1 MANNVETNEAG
12 LELDLSR
19 LFKALKKNF
28 WLILLAGVIV
38 ASIAFLYVSLFVA
51 PSYSSEVVL
60 YVNSMSVMIND
71 KTYGSLTPDK
81 VKAILR
87 ELREEAQKA

>member
-1 MANNVETNEAG
+1 MANNVETNDAG

-28 WLILLAGVIV
+28 WLILLAGLIV
-38 ASIAFLYVSLFVA
+38 AGIAFLYVSLFVE

-81 VKAILR
+81 VKKILR
-87 ELREEAQKA
+87 ELRKEAENA